1 MNSFRTLPAPR
12 ARGPF
17 RARFPLRATGAAVL
31 LAALGLVL
39 GTLAPLAA
47 QPTPDPLFR
56 DFEETGAYEVKID
69 GKTAD
74 ADVYESERARAV
86 LVMSSEL
93 DSPVIINLRSRQVE
107 TVGLM
112 SLAKGPGGSLAVL
125 ADARMSP
132 VGQFAVADQGVS
144 FTFGGKEVNLT
155 ARESLTGRQEGENL
169 AEYDP
174 AYARGAEAYDP
185 SKALVAQLREHD
197 EPVRVQVFFNS
208 KCAICKQMV
217 PRIIKVERALEGSRI
232 AFDYYGVPDSYS
244 GDPEMEK
251 KDIHG
256 VPTGIVYVNG
266 KEVGRI
272 SGGEWRMP
280 ELALK
285 NLLLKS

>member
-1 MNSFRTLPAPR
+1 MNSFRTLPDHR
-12 ARGPF
+12 LRTRF
-17 RARFPLRATGAAVL
+17 RARLHPGAPAAL
-31 LAALGLVL
+31 MAALGLLL
-39 GTLAPLAA
+39 GSLAPLAA
-47 QPTPDPLFR
+47 QAVPDPLFR
-56 DFEETGAYEVKID
+56 DFEETGAYIVRID
-69 GKTAD
+69 GKKAA

-86 LVMSSEL
+86 LIMSSEL
-93 DSPVIINLRSRQVE
+93 DNPVIINLRNRRIE

-112 SLAKGPGGSLAVL
+112 SLAKGANGSIAVL
-125 ADARMSP
+125 ADAEMSP
-132 VGQFAVADQGVS
+132 LGEFAVADQGVS
-144 FTFGGKEVNLT
+144 FTVGGKEVNLT
-155 ARESLTGRQEGENL
+155 ARESLTGRQPAESL
-169 AEYDP
+169 TEYDP

-185 SKALVAQLREHD
+185 SKALVTQLRQLGQ
-197 EPVRVQVFFNS
+197 PVRVQVFFNS

-217 PRIIKVERALEGSRI
+217 PRIIKVERALEGSKI

-285 NLLLKS
+285 NVLIKSS